1 MKRLIIIGLLLLFIV
16 VPASAI
22 YQDTFNLSVTTA
34 PEWWLMDY
42 LETNVSKLSSYN
54 ISSPIEEINS
64 SYALYGSND
73 GYYFDLLDNRTYINW
88 SADKQYQYD
97 IDESVQQFYRYYVF
111 YARSGLL
118 NLSGKD
124 VNITLT
130 AMYISPFIPVEP
142 TTVTTFFGP
151 WFLLAISALFV
162 IGGFWI
168 PMSAL
173 LGVILAVIDAG
184 MNMQNYTGNQP
195 IAVTA
200 LILVGLLVFFA
211 GLRSNRMVRY

>member
-1 MKRLIIIGLLLLFIV
+1 MKKLIIIGLLLIMLV
-16 VPASAI
+16 LPASAI

-118 NLSGKD
+118 NLS
-124 VNITLT
+124 
-130 AMYISPFIPVEP
+130 
-142 TTVTTFFGP
+142 
-151 WFLLAISALFV
+151 
-162 IGGFWI
+162 
-168 PMSAL
+168 
-173 LGVILAVIDAG
+173 
-184 MNMQNYTGNQP
+184 
-195 IAVTA
+195 
-200 LILVGLLVFFA
+200 
-211 GLRSNRMVRY
+211 